1 MNPSYDLPYTVYMDG
16 GDELRAALIRVCYAA
31 ESNHYLTGHVHES
44 TEIAVQMLQYGI
56 DYLKSFKD
64 RAEIPPPVDEPLPEP
79 DVREPDM
86 EAPSSDLPNGKLI
99 EVNEYVVE
107 NPIPGEVDENGEE
120 AKPKKRLVRS
130 RTVEQ
135 IAEDEAKEVD
145 TEKDSS
151 EE

>member
-1 MNPSYDLPYTVYMDG
+1 
-16 GDELRAALIRVCYAA
+16 
-31 ESNHYLTGHVHES
+31 
-44 TEIAVQMLQYGI
+44 MLQYGI

-64 RAEIPPPVDEPLPEP
+64 RAEIPPPINEPLPEP

-86 EAPSSDLPNGKLI
+86 EAPRDNLPNGKLI
-99 EVNEYVVE
+99 EENEYIIE

-130 RTVEQ
+130 RTAEQ
-135 IAEDEAKEVD
+135 IAEDEAAEAD
-145 TEKDSS
+145 TKKDNP

>member
-1 MNPSYDLPYTVYMDG
+1 MNPSYDLPYTIYMDG

-44 TEIAVQMLQYGI
+44 TEIATQMLQYGI
-56 DYLKSFKD
+56 DYLKSFKN

-79 DVREPDM
+79 DVREPDAG
-86 EAPSSDLPNGKLI
+86 APRNDLPSGKLI
-99 EVNEYVVE
+99 EENEYVIE

-130 RTVEQ
+130 RTAEQ
-135 IAEDEAKEVD
+135 IAEDKAAEAD
-145 TEKDSS
+145 MEKTTS